1 MANFSNDADLMKWEP
16 TLFRDLAVPGQ
27 RLAAGVDGA
36 TSGITFTSASASF
49 VDAGV
54 APGHVLRIEDS
65 GGDAF
70 GCYEVLSV
78 ESATELLATQ
88 VGRTAADSVDLPA
101 GTGWVY
107 FLDTFDPQ
115 AEEVRFELLS
125 RLGLAVDDDG
135 EDLQDL
141 VLQPRT
147 LRRASVFGTLL
158 MVFEGQSGAAE
169 EGRNLAAKAALYR
182 RLYDKELAK
191 LRVRLDRD
199 ADGFADDVRSPGS
212 IRLQRG

>member
-78 ESATELLATQ
+78 ESATELL
-88 VGRTAADSVDLPA
+88 
-101 GTGWVY
+101 
-107 FLDTFDPQ
+107 
-115 AEEVRFELLS
+115 LS
-125 RLGLAVDDDG
+125 L
-135 EDLQDL
+135 
-141 VLQPRT
+141 
-147 LRRASVFGTLL
+147 
-158 MVFEGQSGAAE
+158 
-169 EGRNLAAKAALYR
+169 
-182 RLYDKELAK
+182 
-191 LRVRLDRD
+191 
-199 ADGFADDVRSPGS
+199 
-212 IRLQRG
+212 IHI